1 MQVPVSVQ
9 HFLDSALN
17 GPARYTQSHN
27 FGPWLALVFVLGI
40 LLAEFI
46 SVYLI
51 ALALFAF
58 FRNLP
63 ALFSALLRR
72 LGVGEKDIPQTFLE
86 MTFPAN
92 TTKSAFATEQ
102 LHILLQGL
110 VKYYGLWDKS
120 AARKK
125 PYSYELVGTNDGGIC
140 FVIMVPSREADIV
153 RRNLI
158 TFLPGLKVKEIED
171 YAKDLSAEYTKVFEL
186 KLNGDFVLPLKD
198 HKALE
203 EHDFMAFL
211 TGHMTKLSPD
221 ELAAYQVVAVPV
233 RKNTH
238 HRVLRRQ
245 QHMEAR
251 ISLGKEVWSQIKRQR
266 SPAGYALKLLW
277 YPPLWLLATMGKII
291 AFGGSLIVAVAY
303 PELESS
309 HRHEDKRRSDNPY
322 DEEMM
327 QLVKGK
333 LDQQLYEVTI
343 RILVSSPDQATH
355 YSRMNALVESF
366 KPFRTTY
373 QSFGTRQHV
382 PLLSPRSKNLEQFKT
397 RKLSP
402 HHFSQQTILSSSELS
417 DLYHFPNTD
426 IAKTEGFVKSRSREL
441 AAPLSIKRS
450 DAELDVVVGVNKH
463 GGELQPVG
471 TSLKQREQH
480 TYIIGKTGTGK
491 TTLLKTAIYQDM
503 LSGKGLAVLDPHG
516 DMFKELLSIVPE
528 NRVDDVVVF
537 NPADWD
543 FPIGLNMLDPGI
555 TFGSERE
562 KRQRITT
569 NVLAVF
575 AKLADEKQWGPRMEH
590 ILRNATMTALQ
601 LPNPNLFT
609 LQRLLTEKKYQRE
622 VAKTLKDPVL
632 KQFWDKE
639 FKLMGSMQM
648 SSATMPLTNRLGHFI
663 TSEMS
668 RHILLQQDSTIR
680 ISEIMDEGKILL
692 VNLSKGDIGEDESLF
707 FGTILTSFVWMAAYQ
722 RNRIPEAQRRDFF
735 LYVDEFQNFATPS
748 FSEIASE
755 GRKYHVPLIVSHQ
768 NIAQIEDKDLL
779 KSVVGNSHTL
789 ICLKASPDD
798 ENFILPYMAP
808 VVEKGDIVNLS
819 PYHFFM
825 KTTAD
830 ESEDAFSGMTV
841 PLDVEASEETAD
853 KVIAASRR
861 QYATPVKKVEAYLKK
876 LLAEP
881 KKKPRGS
888 KVTSKK
894 SMVPKKIGVEPTETK
909 DDKGDRVRGA

>member
-1 MQVPVSVQ
+1 VVV
-9 HFLDSALN
+9 
-17 GPARYTQSHN
+17 
-27 FGPWLALVFVLGI
+27 
-40 LLAEFI
+40 
-46 SVYLI
+46 
-51 ALALFAF
+51 
-58 FRNLP
+58 
-63 ALFSALLRR
+63 
-72 LGVGEKDIPQTFLE
+72 
-86 MTFPAN
+86 
-92 TTKSAFATEQ
+92 
-102 LHILLQGL
+102 
-110 VKYYGLWDKS
+110 
-120 AARKK
+120 
-125 PYSYELVGTNDGGIC
+125 
-140 FVIMVPSREADIV
+140 
-153 RRNLI
+153 
-158 TFLPGLKVKEIED
+158 
-171 YAKDLSAEYTKVFEL
+171 EL

-211 TGHMTKLSPD
+211 TGHMTKLFPD
-221 ELAAYQVVAVPV
+221 ELVAYQVAAVPV
-233 RKNTH
+233 RMKTH
-238 HRVLRRQ
+238 HQVVRRQ
-245 QHMEAR
+245 LHMEAR

-266 SPAGYALKLLW
+266 SPVGHTMKLLW
-277 YPPLWLLATMGKII
+277 YPPLWFLGAMGKII
-291 AFGGSLIVAVAY
+291 AFFGGLIVAMAY

-309 HRHEDKRRSDNPY
+309 RQHKDKRRSDNPY
-322 DEEMM
+322 DIEMGNII
-327 QLVKGK
+327 KGK

-343 RILVSSPDQATH
+343 RILVSSPDQSTH
-355 YSRMNALVESF
+355 YSRINALVESF

-373 QSFGTRQHV
+373 QSFGTKQHV
-382 PLLSPRSKNLEQFKT
+382 PLLSPRSKNLEQFKA
-397 RKLSP
+397 RILSP

-426 IAKTEGFVKSRSREL
+426 MAKTEGFVKSRSREL
-441 AAPLSIKRS
+441 AAPLSIRHS
-450 DAELDVVVGVNKH
+450 DAELDVVIGVNKH
-463 GGELQPVG
+463 GGETQPIG
-471 TSLKQREQH
+471 TTLKQREQH

-491 TTLLKTAIYQDM
+491 TTLLKAAIYQDM

-528 NRVDDVVVF
+528 HRMDDVVVF

-543 FPIGLNMLDPGI
+543 FPIGLNILDPGI
-555 TFGSERE
+555 LFGSERE

-569 NVLAVF
+569 NLLAVF

-601 LPNPNLFT
+601 LPNPSLFT

-632 KQFWDKE
+632 KQFWNKE

-668 RHILLQQDSTIR
+668 RHILLQQESTIS

-707 FGTILTSFVWMAAYQ
+707 FGTILTSFIWMAAYQ
-722 RNRIPEAQRRDFF
+722 RTRISEAQRRDFF

-779 KSVVGNSHTL
+779 KSVVGNAHTL

-841 PLDVEASEETAD
+841 PLDVEVSEKTTE
-853 KVIAASRR
+853 KVIATSRR
-861 QYATPVKKVEAYLKK
+861 QYAIPVKKVEAYLEK

-881 KKKPRGS
+881 EKKPRGS
-888 KVTSKK
+888 KNSSKK
-894 SMVPKKIGVEPTETK
+894 SVASPKSEAKPTEAK
-909 DDKGDRVRGA
+909 VDKGSRIRGA